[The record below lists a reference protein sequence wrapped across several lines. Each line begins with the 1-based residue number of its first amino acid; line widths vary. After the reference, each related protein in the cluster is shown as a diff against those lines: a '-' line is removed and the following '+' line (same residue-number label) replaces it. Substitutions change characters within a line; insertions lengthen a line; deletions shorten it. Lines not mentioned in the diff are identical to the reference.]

1 MANNFTKTMRD
12 ALNEARSY
20 RDVQEGFST
29 AQIKMAY
36 GVLNDPR
43 YKQGNYDGAVK
54 AIEKIAKGLSDHPD
68 VKNALK
74 RANEELLDLP
84 ATGDTT
90 TSNASQEVEQVE
102 DLKEYTGM
110 SISRSVNSNQVATA
124 LKNLEKGT
132 KLHVMGKP
140 QNGMKTMG
148 DVVSISGDTVKI
160 KPTASN
166 GPTSVKV
173 KDITFMDVFKEEL
186 DEARFSQSQ
195 IDQLKK
201 AYTPLSAK
209 ATDMHV
215 SKLKNK
221 MKSYSISHLRQLS
234 TSGIPM
240 VSDAAKEL
248 LARDKRFAE
257 EIELD
262 EATRLRPTKGL
273 FTLAQMKQ
281 QVARTEKAF
290 NEFEQHCNFI
300 FQMDRDVG
308 PAFSDNSGKYFEVH
322 RALDDAN
329 KQIKKAL
336 ADAKK
341 IT

>member
-1 MANNFTKTMRD
+1 MANNFTKTMRQ
-12 ALNEARSY
+12 ALQEARDY
-20 RDVQEGFST
+20 RDIDEDFSS
-29 AQIKMAY
+29 AQIRMAY

-102 DLKEYTGM
+102 K
-110 SISRSVNSNQVATA
+110 
-124 LKNLEKGT
+124 LE
-132 KLHVMGKP
+132 
-140 QNGMKTMG
+140 
-148 DVVSISGDTVKI
+148 
-160 KPTASN
+160 
-166 GPTSVKV
+166 
-173 KDITFMDVFKEEL
+173 
-186 DEARFSQSQ
+186 EARFSQSQ

-201 AYTPLSAK
+201 QFEPLRGKGEKNAVQMDKLAK
-209 ATDMHV
+209 MMGKYKPD
-215 SKLKNK
+215 
-221 MKSYSISHLRQLS
+221 HLLQLS
-234 TSGIPM
+234 TLDIPM
-240 VSDAAKEL
+240 VSKVAKAL
-248 LARDKRFAE
+248 LAKKDSRFSE
-257 EIELD
+257 ETELD

-273 FTLAQMKQ
+273 YSLAQMKQ

-290 NEFEQHCNFI
+290 NEFEQHCDFI

-341 IT
+341 IK

>member
-1 MANNFTKTMRD
+1 MTNNYTKSMSQ
-12 ALNEARSY
+12 ALQEARDY
-20 RDVQEGFST
+20 RDIQEGFST

-102 DLKEYTGM
+102 K
-110 SISRSVNSNQVATA
+110 
-124 LKNLEKGT
+124 LE
-132 KLHVMGKP
+132 
-140 QNGMKTMG
+140 
-148 DVVSISGDTVKI
+148 
-160 KPTASN
+160 
-166 GPTSVKV
+166 
-173 KDITFMDVFKEEL
+173 
-186 DEARFSQSQ
+186 EARFSQSQ

-201 AYTPLSAK
+201 QFEPLRGKGEKNAVQMDKLAK
-209 ATDMHV
+209 MMGKYKPD
-215 SKLKNK
+215 
-221 MKSYSISHLRQLS
+221 HLLQLS
-234 TSGIPM
+234 TLDIPM
-240 VSDAAKEL
+240 VSKVAKAL
-248 LARDKRFAE
+248 LAKKDSRFSE
-257 EIELD
+257 ETELD
-262 EATRLRPTKGL
+262 EASRLRPTKGL
-273 FTLAQMKQ
+273 YSLAQMKQ

-290 NEFEQHCNFI
+290 NEFEQHCDFI

-341 IT
+341 IK

>member
-1 MANNFTKTMRD
+1 MANNYTKTMRD
-12 ALNEARSY
+12 ALNEARSF

-90 TSNASQEVEQVE
+90 TSNASQEVEQV
-102 DLKEYTGM
+102 
-110 SISRSVNSNQVATA
+110 
-124 LKNLEKGT
+124 
-132 KLHVMGKP
+132 
-140 QNGMKTMG
+140 
-148 DVVSISGDTVKI
+148 
-160 KPTASN
+160 
-166 GPTSVKV
+166 
-173 KDITFMDVFKEEL
+173 

-201 AYTPLSAK
+201 AYAPLSAK

-257 EIELD
+257 ETELD

-341 IT
+341 IK

>member
-1 MANNFTKTMRD
+1 MANNYTKTMSQ
-12 ALNEARSY
+12 ALQEARDY
-20 RDVQEGFST
+20 RDIDEDFSS
-29 AQIKMAY
+29 AQIRMAY

-90 TSNASQEVEQVE
+90 TSNASQEVEQV
-102 DLKEYTGM
+102 
-110 SISRSVNSNQVATA
+110 
-124 LKNLEKGT
+124 
-132 KLHVMGKP
+132 
-140 QNGMKTMG
+140 
-148 DVVSISGDTVKI
+148 
-160 KPTASN
+160 
-166 GPTSVKV
+166 
-173 KDITFMDVFKEEL
+173 

-257 EIELD
+257 ETELD